1 MTNNDKQMNSS
12 VREKPSKKCGNACGK
27 IIRSIFWNKIIIQ
40 NIEVIN
46 IYKHI
51 KPWEKPWEIVLSPLE
66 TSLQHCSKYN
76 KTYNLM
82 SFPFSSVTS
91 LP

>member
-1 MTNNDKQMNSS
+1 MNSS

-46 IYKHI
+46 IYKYI
-51 KPWEKPWEIVLSPLE
+51 KPWEKPWESFSVLLNRPYNIVA
-66 TSLQHCSKYN
+66 
-76 KTYNLM
+76 
-82 SFPFSSVTS
+82 
-91 LP
+91 